1 MIILNPGISPQSL
14 SYIGRSNSGTVIS
27 LRDDQTNTTLIIDVA
42 GEVLTFPNYNEIT
55 RVWSLLEGH
64 TYELIIYNTAD
75 IGATLTAPIVFRG
88 IIYCTAQDVSLNE
101 PLTTTPVDTTEHST
115 DNKYTIYE

>member
-1 MIILNPGISPQSL
+1 MIILKPTAAPQSL
-14 SYIGRSNSGTVIS
+14 NYIGRSNNGTVIS
-27 LRDDQTNTTLIIDVA
+27 LRDDQTNETLIIDVA

-55 RVWSLLEGH
+55 RVWNLLEGH
-64 TYELIIYNTAD
+64 TYGLMIYDTND

-101 PLTTTPVDTTEHST
+101 PLTTTPSDTVEHST